1 MITGDMKARLWRAAR
16 FGILA
21 LVVAAIVFG
30 FHGESALFV
39 AAYALMAMVI
49 SSAMWFIFDPG
60 RVPPNA

>member
-21 LVVAAIVFG
+21 LVVAAIVLG
-30 FHGESALFV
+30 FRGDSALFV
-39 AAYALMAMVI
+39 AGYALMAMVI
-49 SSAMWFIFDPG
+49 SSGMWFIFDPG